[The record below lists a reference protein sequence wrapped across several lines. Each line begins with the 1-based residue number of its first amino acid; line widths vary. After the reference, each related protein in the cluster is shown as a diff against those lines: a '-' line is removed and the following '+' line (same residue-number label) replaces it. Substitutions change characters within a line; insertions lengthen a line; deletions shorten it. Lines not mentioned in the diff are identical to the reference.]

1 MLTTKEGWRS
11 LRGEEMNDTMP
22 VSAPYTLW
30 LPWLWAAVSTAA
42 FIALWFWEVH
52 RVLRDRRSTVDSA
65 ADQRAVFRRRAKAV
79 PGDPEAAAVLQRSE
93 SILRQAV
100 DLYNKALRTP
110 WRFLPGIIMGFRFY
124 QEE

>member
-1 MLTTKEGWRS
+1 MSAAAMTSAAMRFILFILHLLFQNDGAPGLYLRPVR
-11 LRGEEMNDTMP
+11 RGEGRVGGVHVQYHAP
-22 VSAPYTLW
+22 SAVRALNRDH
-30 LPWLWAAVSTAA
+30 AAG
-42 FIALWFWEVH
+42 L
-52 RVLRDRRSTVDSA
+52 
-65 ADQRAVFRRRAKAV
+65 
-79 PGDPEAAAVLQRSE
+79 GDPEAAAVLQRSE

>member
-22 VSAPYTLW
+22 VSTPYILW

-42 FIALWFWEVH
+42 FVAVR